1 MDETN
6 LSLKLITEVEN
17 QVSALYKD
25 FEQFKSTKTKELEKN
40 IKVIEENAQKQIT
53 LFEADQ
59 KKELSQSL
67 KLFEAEQEQL
77 KMQKFEEL
85 TQEIKVQ
92 EKLLV
97 DKILMEVFSRYGS

>member
-17 QVSALYKD
+17 QVNALYKD

-40 IKVIEENAQKQIT
+40 IKAIEENARKQIT

-59 KKELSQSL
+59 KEELSQSL